1 MEHSDTTKRNETR
14 SDDSDDTDDEIIVK
28 TPQPMRQPIQT
39 TTPVEQRQ
47 LIDLDSKCQE
57 NEFQNSSDNTGHTAV
72 MKDDLADERDS
83 RQNRNLQVNGDCRGN
98 FDTEDDVINKA
109 PRQRMTF
116 QRRPESN
123 STPTKSCLNGHA
135 RTSAE
140 HPMQHEN
147 KESAA
152 NYQDSSPSEDNKA
165 KTPQSTSGTS
175 KQKSFCLLN

>member
-1 MEHSDTTKRNETR
+1 
-14 SDDSDDTDDEIIVK
+14 
-28 TPQPMRQPIQT
+28 MRQPIQT
-39 TTPVEQRQ
+39 TTPVEQKQ

-83 RQNRNLQVNGDCRGN
+83 RQNGNLQVNGDCRGN

-109 PRQRMTF
+109 PRERMTF

-152 NYQDSSPSEDNKA
+152 NYQGNSSHDYCANHISL
-165 KTPQSTSGTS
+165 QSLGT
-175 KQKSFCLLN
+175 